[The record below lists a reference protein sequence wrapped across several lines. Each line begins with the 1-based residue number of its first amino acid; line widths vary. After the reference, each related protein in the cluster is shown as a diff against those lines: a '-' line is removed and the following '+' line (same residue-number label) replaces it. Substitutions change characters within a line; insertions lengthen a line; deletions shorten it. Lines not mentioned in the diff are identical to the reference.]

1 MTQHQIPERDRY
13 ERARQRVE
21 LLRGFYGHAAVFV
34 IVNVSLIA
42 YNLVSSPE
50 RLWFVATLFGW
61 GIGLLAHGVYAWSAG
76 RFLGPSWT
84 ERKIREELER
94 TSR

>member
-1 MTQHQIPERDRY
+1 MTQDTTERYRY
-13 ERARQRVE
+13 QQACERVD

-34 IVNVSLIA
+34 IVNLGLIA
-42 YNLVSSPE
+42 YNLASRPE
-50 RLWFVATLFGW
+50 NLWFVATLFGW
-61 GIGLLAHGVYAWSAG
+61 GIGLLAHGVYAWGAG
-76 RFLGPSWT
+76 RFFGAAWT